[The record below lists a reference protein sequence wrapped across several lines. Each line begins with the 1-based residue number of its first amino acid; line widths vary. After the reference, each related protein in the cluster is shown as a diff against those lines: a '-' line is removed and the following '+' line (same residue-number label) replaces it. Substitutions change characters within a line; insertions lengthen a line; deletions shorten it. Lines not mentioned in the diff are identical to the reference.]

1 MRSIRATTAGALG
14 IALCLS
20 LALAA
25 CTPAGQPGTGGEPS
39 GAAAGQPGASSATDP
54 AAPIT
59 PATDTAAPVPA
70 RQAAFW
76 RVLDSVQALPLA
88 ARVKAL
94 EVRLATMSTAEL
106 EQYLL
111 GYVDAHRQLYT
122 WRHWGAASA
131 FFGFVSDD
139 VFFDVRGWVMLH
151 GSQKYGQFLKDP
163 DSLGGFGVTG
173 DGEEVSEGELLDY
186 APAAAFR
193 KPGGAALQERDDLNV
208 YASLDKPTG
217 EPLPE
222 DVPVRELFPKNAAAG
237 EGKPW
242 YLPDEI
248 PEGLEGELPEDLA
261 SELPG
266 EVLGESPE
274 G

>member
-1 MRSIRATTAGALG
+1 MRSIRALTAGALG
-14 IALCLS
+14 TALCLS

-25 CTPAGQPGTGGEPS
+25 CTPAGQPGTGSEPS
-39 GAAAGQPGASSATDP
+39 GAAAGQPGASSAPDS
-54 AAPIT
+54 AAH
-59 PATDTAAPVPA
+59 VPA

-76 RVLDSVQALPLA
+76 RVMDSVQVLPLA

-111 GYVDAHRQLYT
+111 GYVDAHRQLCT

-151 GSQKYGQFLKDP
+151 GSQKYAQFLKDP

-186 APAAAFR
+186 APTAAFR

-242 YLPDEI
+242 YLPDEM
-248 PEGLEGELPEDLA
+248 PEGLEGELPEEQA